1 MTIYV
6 VHAGVDLSLELFVSP
21 QLEAAVAM
29 QWV

>member
-29 QWV
+29 QW